1 MDIRLGYQVYVFW
14 LGIWAGYW
22 VFGSGYLVLGLC
34 IGFGCDNWLCVG
46 VWVCDECPGVQIG
59 YE

>member
-1 MDIRLGYQVYVFW
+1 MYFGWVFG
-14 LGIWAGYW
+14 LGIWARYW
-22 VFGSGYLVLGLC
+22 VFGSGYFLLGLC
-34 IGFGCDNWLCVG
+34 IGFGCDNWLYVG